1 MPLARVAA
9 LWVPKAWRP
18 KASLKLVTVSALAAT
33 LWHLVQSVALLMLPA
48 VVQAGVAWPP
58 WQLTLLQVRALGVN
72 AAMAALL
79 LKLLLMTTGA
89 GPAVLRELA

>member
-1 MPLARVAA
+1 M
-9 LWVPKAWRP
+9 
-18 KASLKLVTVSALAAT
+18 VTVSALAAT

-48 VVQAGVAWPP
+48 VVQAGVVWPP

-72 AAMAALL
+72 AARAALL

-89 GPAVLRELA
+89 GPEVLRELA